1 MKRFLATLLIAIS
14 AACTTI
20 TPSGSIAAAYEQVRV
35 FQVQVGQ
42 SVARGAVSPAA
53 GRELVAEGEKARVL
67 VDQAKDALVV
77 CGNKLPCANFDNI
90 LNRVGPSLAEA
101 ERRMR
106 QAEGKK

>member
-1 MKRFLATLLIAIS
+1 MKKFLLTLVLAL
-14 AACTTI
+14 AACAAQV
-20 TPSGSIAAAYEQVRV
+20 TPSGTIAAAYEQVRV

-42 SVARGAVSPAA
+42 SVARGAVSPAT

-101 ERRMR
+101 ERKMR